1 MRWKHA
7 YNHSNATCDCQVQMP
22 SVSIVLPV
30 LISHPWQRHLTE
42 AAIKILRDT
51 TQVPF
56 ELIVVETESH
66 EYALRDH
73 DDEWHWG
80 NGRSTKY
87 ASFHTR
93 RGLATDMHPGSDPH

>member
-1 MRWKHA
+1 M
-7 YNHSNATCDCQVQMP
+7 TP

-56 ELIVVETESH
+56 ELIVVETESKELEPESFKVAH
-66 EYALRDH
+66 DMDH
-73 DDEWHWG
+73 MK
-80 NGRSTKY
+80 RSEE
-87 ASFHTR
+87 R
-93 RGLATDMHPGSDPH
+93 V

>member
-22 SVSIVLPV
+22 SVSIILPV

-56 ELIVVETESH
+56 ELVMVETESQDFSKRIPEQDYIAGGTIYGFNTYIH
-66 EYALRDH
+66 
-73 DDEWHWG
+73 
-80 NGRSTKY
+80 RSDRT
-87 ASFHTR
+87 T
-93 RGLATDMHPGSDPH
+93 LAKDINA